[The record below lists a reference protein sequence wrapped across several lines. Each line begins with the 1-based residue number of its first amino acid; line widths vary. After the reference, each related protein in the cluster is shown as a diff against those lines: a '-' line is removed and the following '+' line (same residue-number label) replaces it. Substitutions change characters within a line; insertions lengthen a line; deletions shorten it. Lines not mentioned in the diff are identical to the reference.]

1 MTTTTPEP
9 AWQRDRAAAEA
20 FQGCAVPYLL
30 GPWVGD
36 LIEAAK
42 IRPGARILDAACGTG
57 AVSRPVAS
65 SAGSSGSVVGLD
77 VDSEMLAVARQST
90 PGGRGAATRWVAG
103 DAVSLPFAGASFDAV
118 VCQQGL
124 QFFPDRPRAL
134 LEVKRVLAPG
144 GIAALAVWGR
154 LALNPYPAAMAR
166 AADRHL
172 GEEIGRQLRTAFALG
187 DPGELRRLIVGAG
200 FQSVAVRALTK
211 TLTLPPLAQFIPRHF
226 ACTSVAA
233 AFTSASPEAQAA
245 LVADVVRELHVPDP
259 AGEAAFHFEVNLALA
274 R

>member
-1 MTTTTPEP
+1 MTTTMPDPT
-9 AWQRDRAAAEA
+9 WQRDRASAEA

-42 IRPGARILDAACGTG
+42 IRPGARILDVACGTG

-77 VDSEMLAVARQST
+77 VNSEMLAVARQST
-90 PGGRGAATRWVAG
+90 PGRGAAIRWVAG
-103 DAVSLPFAGASFDAV
+103 DAVILPFAGSSFDV
-118 VCQQGL
+118 VLCQQGL

-134 LEVKRVLAPG
+134 LELKRVLAPSG
-144 GIAALAVWGR
+144 VVAMAVWGR

-172 GEEIGRQLRTAFALG
+172 GEEIGTQLRTAFALG
-187 DPGELRRLIVGAG
+187 DPGELRGLIVGAG
-200 FQSVAVRALTK
+200 FRSVAVRALTK
-211 TLTLPPLAQFIPRHF
+211 TLSLPPLAQFIPRHF
-226 ACTSVAA
+226 ACTSVAS
-233 AFTSASPEAQAA
+233 AFTSASPEAQTA
-245 LVADVVRELHVPDP
+245 LVADVVRELHVPDS
-259 AGEAAFHFEVNLALA
+259 AREAAFHFEVNLALA
-274 R
+274 Q